1 MDPKWRC
8 MDPFE
13 DGDIPASY
21 VVYRRVK
28 EIVYLNDSNI
38 SLWLVVGHY
47 DGWTK
52 WNHMMEG

>member
-1 MDPKWRC
+1 MKMYGPC
-8 MDPFE
+8 PFE